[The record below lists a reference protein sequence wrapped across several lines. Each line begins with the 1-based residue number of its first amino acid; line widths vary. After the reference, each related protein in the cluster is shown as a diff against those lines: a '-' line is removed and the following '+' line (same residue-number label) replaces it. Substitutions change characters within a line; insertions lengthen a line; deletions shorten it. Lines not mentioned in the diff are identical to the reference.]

1 MKQKTKNIVTA
12 LLLGV
17 LCAVTLSAVITVPDW
32 ETARADLLIGMQY
45 ETTGLD
51 LDAVPGWLAAL
62 VMLHQNFPLDGWAWG
77 PAAAGLAVLLCWVRG
92 QCEAKPKRT
101 ELVLSIV
108 FGIAEVLGLSI
119 CKLGSWAFVFKNPY
133 QLCVG
138 VFCMAGYA
146 VLFLSLI
153 HI

>member
-1 MKQKTKNIVTA
+1 MKQKTKSIVTA

-62 VMLHQNFPLDGWAWG
+62 VMLHQNFPLDAG
-77 PAAAGLAVLLCWVRG
+77 PGACRRGAGRAALLGARS
-92 QCEAKPKRT
+92 A
-101 ELVLSIV
+101 
-108 FGIAEVLGLSI
+108 
-119 CKLGSWAFVFKNPY
+119 
-133 QLCVG
+133 
-138 VFCMAGYA
+138 
-146 VLFLSLI
+146 
-153 HI
+153 

>member
-1 MKQKTKNIVTA
+1 MKQKTKSIVTA

-77 PAAAGLAVLLCWVRG
+77 LPPRGWPCCSAGCAASVRRNPS
-92 QCEAKPKRT
+92 AR
-101 ELVLSIV
+101 
-108 FGIAEVLGLSI
+108 
-119 CKLGSWAFVFKNPY
+119 SW
-133 QLCVG
+133 C
-138 VFCMAGYA
+138 
-146 VLFLSLI
+146 
-153 HI
+153 

>member
-1 MKQKTKNIVTA
+1 MLMKQKTKSIVTA

-62 VMLHQNFPLDGWAWG
+62 VMLHQNFPLDLGACRRG
-77 PAAAGLAVLLCWVRG
+77 AGRAALLGARS
-92 QCEAKPKRT
+92 A
-101 ELVLSIV
+101 
-108 FGIAEVLGLSI
+108 
-119 CKLGSWAFVFKNPY
+119 
-133 QLCVG
+133 
-138 VFCMAGYA
+138 
-146 VLFLSLI
+146 
-153 HI
+153 

>member
-1 MKQKTKNIVTA
+1 MRMKQKTKSIVTA

-92 QCEAKPKRT
+92 QREAKPKRT

-108 FGIAEVLGLSI
+108 FGIAEVLWCCTIKVDIENSKSQYI
-119 CKLGSWAFVFKNPY
+119 EKDKQEATKDGSESTKI
-133 QLCVG
+133 QHG
-138 VFCMAGYA
+138 
-146 VLFLSLI
+146 I
-153 HI
+153 

>member
-51 LDAVPGWLAAL
+51 LDAVKKAFAPYCTEVVEVTTAE
-62 VMLHQNFPLDGWAWG
+62 NF
-77 PAAAGLAVLLCWVRG
+77 
-92 QCEAKPKRT
+92 
-101 ELVLSIV
+101 
-108 FGIAEVLGLSI
+108 
-119 CKLGSWAFVFKNPY
+119 N
-133 QLCVG
+133 
-138 VFCMAGYA
+138 
-146 VLFLSLI
+146 
-153 HI
+153 